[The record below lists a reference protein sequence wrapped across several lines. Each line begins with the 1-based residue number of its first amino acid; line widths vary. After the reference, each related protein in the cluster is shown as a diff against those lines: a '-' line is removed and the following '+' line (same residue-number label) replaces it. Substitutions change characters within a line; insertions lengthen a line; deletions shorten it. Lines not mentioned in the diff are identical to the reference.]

1 MTCGWTSPLQPS
13 IHFPNHQIGT
23 LFSHCPGIA
32 FHAEVAIYCA
42 FTLTQH
48 WTAIPRGFTDERIY
62 NSTHIFSLQA

>member
-1 MTCGWTSPLQPS
+1 VNQWLVLVSQSVGA
-13 IHFPNHQIGT
+13 
-23 LFSHCPGIA
+23 GIA